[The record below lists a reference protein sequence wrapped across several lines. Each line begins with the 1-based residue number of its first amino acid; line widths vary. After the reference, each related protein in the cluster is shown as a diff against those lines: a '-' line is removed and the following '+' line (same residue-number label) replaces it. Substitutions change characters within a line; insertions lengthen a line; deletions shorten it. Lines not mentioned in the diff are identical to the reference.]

1 MFKPV
6 QTRFSHINIIFQNT
20 PPHIITQ
27 QNINHMRHQ
36 SMKNHMFQNQ
46 KKSLSMRHQNMK
58 SQNMKNPNMK
68 NPKKRNLNMKSLNM
82 RSQSMKP
89 RKNQN
94 HIKMITRGTD
104 YMMEEFHQNL
114 WLVLFLAL
122 ISPRK
127 LQMTQHTAIRS

>member
-1 MFKPV
+1 
-6 QTRFSHINIIFQNT
+6 
-20 PPHIITQ
+20 
-27 QNINHMRHQ
+27 
-36 SMKNHMFQNQ
+36 MKNHMFQNQ

-58 SQNMKNPNMK
+58 SLNMKNLKKKSLNMRHQNMKSLNMKNLNMKNPNMK

-89 RKNQN
+89 QKNQN